1 MNFEEICKIIF
12 LKNKYLKSKDSKIHI
27 LCHSLHFSSS
37 VFEGI
42 RVYNKKPFF
51 LEDHIERLFKSCDI
65 MGLKLDLKKNQVT
78 EICYE
83 VVKKNKL
90 NNGYIRPIVFRGAQ
104 SMAPDTKDCEVL
116 LSVAAWK
123 WDIFYKN
130 PSLKLT
136 LAKWKKPGPDVSPV
150 AAKSSGSYQIST
162 LAKNDA
168 MKNGFDDVVMLDH
181 KNYVA
186 ESSSCNIFWI
196 KDNKVYTPTTRCS
209 LAGIT
214 RKIVLNILKNK
225 KIKFKVGNYRINELF
240 DSDEVFLTGT
250 ASEIINVSQIDKR
263 VFKKKKMTNFLK
275 NEFDLLKK

>member
-1 MNFEEICKIIF
+1 MNFEEICNIIF

-42 RVYNKKPFF
+42 RIYDKKPFF
-51 LEDHIERLFKSCDI
+51 LEDHIERLFNSCEI
-65 MGLKLDLKKNQVT
+65 MGLKLNLKKNQVT
-78 EICYE
+78 DICCK
-83 VVKKNKL
+83 VAKKNKL
-90 NNGYIRPIVFRGAQ
+90 TNGYIRPIVFRGAQ

-130 PSLKLT
+130 SSLKLT
-136 LAKWKKPGPDVSPV
+136 LSKWKKPGPDISPV

-168 MKNGFDDVVMLDH
+168 MNNGFDDVVMLDH

-196 KDNKVYTPTTRCS
+196 KDNIVYTPTTRCS

-214 RKIVLNILKNK
+214 REIVLNILKNE
-225 KIKFKVGNYRINELF
+225 KIKFKVGNFRINELIN
-240 DSDEVFLTGT
+240 SDEAF
-250 ASEIINVSQIDKR
+250 
-263 VFKKKKMTNFLK
+263 
-275 NEFDLLKK
+275 NEL

>member
-12 LKNKYLKSKDSKIHI
+12 LKNKYLKSKDSQVHI

-42 RVYNKKPFF
+42 RVYNKKSFF
-51 LEDHIERLFKSCDI
+51 LEDHIERLFKSCEI
-65 MGLKLDLKKNQVT
+65 MGLNLVLKKNQVID
-78 EICYE
+78 ICNE

-90 NNGYIRPIVFRGAQ
+90 TNGYIRPIVFRGAQ
-104 SMAPDTKDCEVL
+104 SMAPDTQDCEVL
-116 LSVAAWK
+116 LGVAAWK

-130 PSLKLT
+130 SSLKLT

-168 MKNGFDDVVMLDH
+168 IKNGYDDVVMLDH

-186 ESSSCNIFWI
+186 ESSSCNIFWV
-196 KDNKVYTPTTRCS
+196 KDNIIYTPTTRCS

-214 RKIVLNILKNK
+214 REIVLNILKKEN
-225 KIKFKVGNYRINELF
+225 IKFKVGNFRLKKLI
-240 DSDEVFLTGT
+240 DADEVFLTGT
-250 ASEIINVSQIDKR
+250 ASEIINVCQIDNKR
-263 VFKKKKMTNFLK
+263 FKKEK
-275 NEFDLLKK
+275 